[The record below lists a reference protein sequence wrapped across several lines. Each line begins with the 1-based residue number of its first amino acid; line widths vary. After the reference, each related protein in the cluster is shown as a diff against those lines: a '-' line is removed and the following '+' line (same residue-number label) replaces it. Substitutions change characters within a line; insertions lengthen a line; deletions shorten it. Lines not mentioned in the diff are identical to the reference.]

1 MRGASADSRA
11 KQQVGENGDGCRRVK
26 TDAADTVGE
35 EVTRGS
41 LFLGFWLHCRIK
53 ALRFEGTPNG
63 VLMVVSI
70 SIK

>member
-1 MRGASADSRA
+1 M
-11 KQQVGENGDGCRRVK
+11 K

-63 VLMVVSI
+63 VIMVVSI
-70 SIK
+70 FIK